1 MLIADVLVV
10 VSFIVAAYMDIKTRM
25 IADVV
30 WIPAVIGIVIN
41 VFTSLSTTP
50 TMILE
55 GTAIFI
61 GVLMLSMTALLKVGY
76 LATGDV
82 IIMAILVLNPL
93 YFVFIGALVAMVVIT
108 VHGLYLLSTKQV
120 NTEITV
126 KQFKEEAKW
135 LPKLVYMTTDGVK
148 KEINVPRDA
157 NNSREW
163 VLKLKGITD
172 DTVMRVSYGTPMVG
186 YLGVSFVI
194 GVALWYGLSLATA
207 FPFLTIFTL

>member
-55 GTAIFI
+55 GAAIFI

-194 GVALWYGLSLATA
+194 GVALWYGLSLAA
-207 FPFLTIFTL
+207 VFPFLTIFTL